1 MHSSAGFVLDGG
13 GGAGLG
19 GCGTTVDP
27 VVLGGSAGPFDEV
40 GVGVGSGESDVEAA
54 ELDVR
59 RLDVVLPGCV
69 AEDPPL
75 VRSPVP
81 PASVAGTAEV
91 ASAPLFSEGR
101 FGISMTLIWFG
112 WAFCSGSES
121 NPTSTPAAPQA
132 TTTAITTA
140 ITLQR
145 DFARDSSW
153 SSQPSRMSRSAT
165 ETSSSSTS

>member
-1 MHSSAGFVLDGG
+1 
-13 GGAGLG
+13 
-19 GCGTTVDP
+19 VDP

-40 GVGVGSGESDVEAA
+40 CVGVGSGEPDVDAA

-59 RLDVVLPGCV
+59 RLDVVLLDCV
-69 AEDPPL
+69 EGAPS

-81 PASVAGTAEV
+81 PASVVGTADV

-112 WAFCSGSES
+112 CAFCSGSES
-121 NPTSTPAAPQA
+121 NPTRTPAAPQA

-140 ITLQR
+140 MTLQR

>member
-1 MHSSAGFVLDGG
+1 MEGG
-13 GGAGLG
+13 GGVGLG

-27 VVLGGSAGPFDEV
+27 VVRGGSAGSFDDV
-40 GVGVGSGESDVEAA
+40 GVVCSGESDVDAA

-59 RLDVVLPGCV
+59 RLDVVLLGRDEV
-69 AEDPPL
+69 PP
-75 VRSPVP
+75 SPVSTV
-81 PASVAGTAEV
+81 SVDGTAEV

-101 FGISMTLIWFG
+101 FGISMTLMLFG
-112 WAFCSGSES
+112 CAFCSGSES
-121 NPTSTPAAPQA
+121 NPTRTPAAPQA